1 MRLLSVFVLTC
12 SLMSAPAGNWPN
24 WRGPDYNGSSQEKGI
39 PEKFSPVENL
49 RWQAVLPGPGAST
62 PVVWGE
68 SVFVTTTDEKAEKL
82 LGICF
87 DRKTG
92 AERWRKEIGKGFRQ
106 DDRST
111 YAGPSPVTDG
121 ERVVFFF
128 GTGDLAAFDFAGK
141 PLWARQIQADYG
153 SFAFLWTFSSSPVL
167 HGGRLYL
174 QVLQRD
180 TSFEGHGALRGKPGG
195 GNESYLLA
203 LDPATGKEQWKVV
216 RPSDANAESKESF
229 ATPMPFSFG
238 GREELLVAGGDCLTG
253 HDAATGKEL
262 WRSPSWNSEKISHWR
277 LVPGPVAG
285 DGIILGCA
293 PKRAPVYAFKAGGN
307 GLLTEA
313 DTAWVSGD
321 DVNSR
326 DVSSDVATPLFYR
339 NRFYIMNSDRKAMTC
354 VEPKTGKL
362 FWEYRVEGAAKIEC
376 SPTAADGRIYFMD
389 QRGKV
394 TVLAAGDEAKLLHEA
409 DFGGQGEK
417 DIRSS
422 IAIAGGSLFI
432 RTNTGL
438 FCVGGKE

>member
-1 MRLLSVFVLTC
+1 MRLLSVFALTC

-24 WRGPDYNGSSQEKGI
+24 WRGPDYNGSSQGKGI

-49 RWQAVLPGPGAST
+49 RWQAGLPGPGAST

-68 SVFVTTTDEKAEKL
+68 NVFVTTTDEKAEKL
-82 LGICF
+82 LGICL

-141 PLWARQIQADYG
+141 PLWTRQIQADYG

-203 LDPATGKEQWKVV
+203 LDPVTGKEQWKVV

-229 ATPMPFSFG
+229 ATPMPFPLEA
-238 GREELLVAGGDCLTG
+238 GRNCWWRAG
-253 HDAATGKEL
+253 
-262 WRSPSWNSEKISHWR
+262 
-277 LVPGPVAG
+277 
-285 DGIILGCA
+285 
-293 PKRAPVYAFKAGGN
+293 
-307 GLLTEA
+307 
-313 DTAWVSGD
+313 
-321 DVNSR
+321 
-326 DVSSDVATPLFYR
+326 
-339 NRFYIMNSDRKAMTC
+339 
-354 VEPKTGKL
+354 
-362 FWEYRVEGAAKIEC
+362 
-376 SPTAADGRIYFMD
+376 
-389 QRGKV
+389 
-394 TVLAAGDEAKLLHEA
+394 
-409 DFGGQGEK
+409 
-417 DIRSS
+417 
-422 IAIAGGSLFI
+422 IA
-432 RTNTGL
+432 
-438 FCVGGKE
+438 